1 MTRTAVT
8 MPTKKLKVMKKITVL
23 FLTSLTISS
32 FSQSPLY
39 DLPLYPRAIPNEGT
53 PVTHRYLGESR
64 IKYAK
69 RVHRVIDSRMKQN
82 KDITWPQSSLN
93 EILWKAVTQG
103 YAELP
108 QPKAYANDSLLTII
122 TETQIRQKVTTSSW
136 VEVPNPDNPDDPY
149 DLVTTQVT
157 TAFDITSITK
167 FRIIEDW
174 IFDAQYGDM
183 RPRIVAIA
191 PLYNRI
197 SESGIDL
204 GEAELFWLKMD
215 DIRPVLAQ
223 RELFNRFNDAA
234 RISYDQWFEQRR
246 FDSHIVKQSNVYD
259 ADIVYMEGFRDDG
272 IEALLEAGKI
282 KNDLFVMEH
291 DFWEY

>member
-1 MTRTAVT
+1 
-8 MPTKKLKVMKKITVL
+8 
-23 FLTSLTISS
+23 
-32 FSQSPLY
+32 
-39 DLPLYPRAIPNEGT
+39 
-53 PVTHRYLGESR
+53 
-64 IKYAK
+64 
-69 RVHRVIDSRMKQN
+69 
-82 KDITWPQSSLN
+82 
-93 EILWKAVTQG
+93 
-103 YAELP
+103 
-108 QPKAYANDSLLTII
+108 
-122 TETQIRQKVTTSSW
+122 
-136 VEVPNPDNPDDPY
+136 
-149 DLVTTQVT
+149 LVTTQVT